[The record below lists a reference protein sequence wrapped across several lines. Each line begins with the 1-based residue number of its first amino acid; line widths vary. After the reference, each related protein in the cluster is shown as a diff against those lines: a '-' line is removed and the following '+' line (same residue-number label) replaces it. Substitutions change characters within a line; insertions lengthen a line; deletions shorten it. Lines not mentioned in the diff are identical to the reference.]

1 MKQFVKSVLFV
12 VLAFV
17 TSMPAW
23 GQASTEGKEF
33 WITLLQANSPENDPL
48 EPYLAISTKEACVVT
63 VSNPQSGWSYKE
75 NGSDQISIPANTW
88 KEIKIQGNDLKQ
100 WYNDAVNTA
109 VDAGIKVTATENVSV
124 FVASRLQYSF
134 DASNILPIT
143 ALQSEYI
150 IQDYPPY
157 NHGGSAHSNF
167 AIVGTGTNLDG
178 KYTGAETEVKLT
190 LYSNGVKGNT
200 STFRLKPGQVYY
212 IKGGDK
218 VSLSGSHIQT
228 DNMKVAVFNGVDLTD
243 VPGPISARDNLYEQ
257 AMPVDYWGTE
267 FIVTR
272 SLQRDANRIRITAQE
287 DGTHIFVDK
296 VSKPIATIDANQTYE
311 LELSEDG
318 WVNHKDKIAEKG
330 LSFPDVCLPEK
341 AHYIRTS
348 CPCAVYSYDVGND
361 YQYGKD
367 SKATVASEQPSSE
380 FGDPSMVWISPLEQ
394 SISEITFGVMGT
406 DKTHDHYLNVITPQT
421 NVASM
426 QLLDDAG
433 NNTISPSDFAP
444 VKGKPDYYYMRKK
457 IAVTKTNNKNPVFTL
472 KGDDGFIAHVY
483 GHGEKESYAY
493 SAGSSA
499 VSLGSIAVGD
509 TVFKDGGFYQKG
521 FCVNDVLTFDA
532 SAGST
537 VIDKVEWDFGDG
549 TSEVIREASVEHEYT
564 VKGWYD
570 VTAKLYAHKNC
581 PDTVYPPFTV
591 NFTFRVN
598 EPPTIQKKPTKL
610 CMPEDYDGPMDSIGT
625 ITYDCDSIVVTPYF
639 FGKESSYQ
647 YNDTARDVA
656 IINGVEY
663 TSSQDVSWETE
674 NEWNCPHHITCHL
687 VVVKCLDLQINNDPD
702 EQHTCMGENYEL
714 PFSVD
719 KDGFAG
725 KAYLVRW
732 GDGER
737 TEINL
742 ENTLVEGTRV
752 LGTTTLPI
760 EEWPAGKYSV
770 QVLVRDSNCHYDAY
784 SPELNI
790 TVNYPQDVFTRKF
803 NNVLAVYAPGNGG
816 NIGYDFRSFQWY
828 RNGEAI
834 WGANNAVYYSEQP
847 FQVGESYYIE
857 LTDAQG
863 LTLPSCEMIITE
875 DDIEDYT
882 GGSSNAPKAEKKL
895 VNQQLRIVI
904 DDREYDMYGQRVE

>member
-17 TSMPAW
+17 TTMPAW

-33 WITLLQANSPENDPL
+33 WVALTLSAAPSDGLPTPFIAV
-48 EPYLAISTKEACVVT
+48 STKEETKITITNPNDPTWQGITRTVGANEWAVFDNIPLAQWYPTEANNIAKIAEQAGKTDNNGLKVVT
-63 VSNPQSGWSYKE
+63 DK
-75 NGSDQISIPANTW
+75 D
-88 KEIKIQGNDLKQ
+88 
-100 WYNDAVNTA
+100 
-109 VDAGIKVTATENVSV
+109 VSV
-124 FVASRLQYSF
+124 FAALWMLNSF
-134 DASNILPIT
+134 DAANVLPIT
-143 ALQSEYI
+143 VLQSEYYT
-150 IQDYPPY
+150 QDYPPY
-157 NHGGSAHSNF
+157 IKPS
-167 AIVGTGTNLDG
+167 DG
-178 KYTGAETEVKLT
+178 KALAMFTILATENNTRVRITPSTTTQDGHEAGRPYTVT
-190 LYSNGVKGNT
+190 LNA
-200 STFRLKPGQVYY
+200 GQTYY
-212 IKGGDK
+212 VISQTLE
-218 VSLSGSHIQT
+218 SLSGTHVEALEERKI
-228 DNMKVAVFNGVDLTD
+228 AVFQGD
-243 VPGPISARDNLYEQ
+243 VFTQIPGGKAARDCTYEQ
-257 AMPVDYWGTE
+257 AMPVDYWGTQ
-267 FIVTR
+267 FVVTR
-272 SLQRDANRIRITAQE
+272 SKEKDANRVRVTAYN
-287 DGTHIFVDK
+287 DGTVVYLNNKRVKMLNAGETFEFEMHKNPMTSTGIHEADVD
-296 VSKPIATIDANQTYE
+296 VLEDAVYLNAT
-311 LELSEDG
+311 
-318 WVNHKDKIAEKG
+318 
-330 LSFPDVCLPEK
+330 
-341 AHYIRTS
+341 
-348 CPCAVYSYDVGND
+348 CPVAVYSYDVSNGYTSNP
-361 YQYGKD
+361 
-367 SKATVASEQPSSE
+367 SEMDKSR
-380 FGDPSMVWISPLEQ
+380 GDPSMVWIAPLEQ
-394 SISEITFGVMGT
+394 RIKHITFGVCGTTKT
-406 DKTHDHYLNVITPQT
+406 DKHYIDIVCQTVSRENTTITPAPAEAISWT
-421 NVASM
+421 EVPSAPEWSYARIH
-426 QLLDDAG
+426 LSTAKKTGVG
-433 NNTISPSDFAP
+433 N
-444 VKGKPDYYYMRKK
+444 R
-457 IAVTKTNNKNPVFTL
+457 VFTL
-472 KGDDGFIAHVY
+472 QNEDGCIAHVY
-483 GHGEKESYAY
+483 GNGDDESYAY
-493 SAGSSA
+493 SVGSAA

-549 TSEVIREASVEHEYT
+549 TSETVREASVEHEYT

-570 VTAKLYAHKNC
+570 VTAKLYAHKEC
-581 PDTVYPPFTV
+581 PDTVYPPFNV
-591 NFTFRVN
+591 SFTFRVN

-702 EQHTCMGENYEL
+702 EQHTCMGENFEL

-719 KDGFAG
+719 KDGYAG

-847 FQVGESYYIE
+847 FQVGEKYYIE